1 MRARSRRWE
10 DASVDLFLIVLSVV
24 LAMAL
29 ILVGL
34 ASVQNLPTSDMFRE
48 RIAMP
53 AWLWRTLGVAD
64 LVAAAGLVVGAFA
77 AAELA
82 LVSALL
88 AAISL
93 IVVLTYQWRSKDAL
107 ATQVPVLVLLSMSL
121 ATMVVALTTS

>member
-1 MRARSRRWE
+1 M
-10 DASVDLFLIVLSVV
+10 DLFLIVLSVA

-34 ASVQNLPTSDMFRE
+34 ASVQNLPTSVTFRE

-88 AAISL
+88 AAVSL